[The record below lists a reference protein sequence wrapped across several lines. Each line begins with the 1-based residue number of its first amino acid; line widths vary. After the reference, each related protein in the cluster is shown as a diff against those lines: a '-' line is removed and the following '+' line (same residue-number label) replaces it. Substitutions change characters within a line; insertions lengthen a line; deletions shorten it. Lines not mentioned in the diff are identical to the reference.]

1 MAAMSSP
8 ALQLGVSHQ
17 TPETLTPARMNFLR
31 QMGVEKVEVRIPSS
45 ECGYDDICRVRDTV
59 EGAGL
64 GLHEIMLADRYSCRP
79 IALGLPESGAE
90 IALFKRFIRDLGRA
104 GVGVMTYAWHTGG
117 AYATG
122 RTETRGCS
130 TRLFQLA
137 EAQAL
142 PDAYER
148 RYSHDELWDNYAAF
162 IREVLPVAEDSG
174 VRLQLHPNDPP
185 VDHQGVPR
193 LFSSRVAFRRAMEIA
208 GHSPHS
214 GILFC
219 VGCFAEMF
227 GPEGSGEDVAG
238 AIYEFGS
245 RGHIFQVHFHNI
257 SSPMPDFH
265 ETFPD
270 NGYLDMY
277 RIMTALAEVGYDGM
291 VVPDHVPQLDDGSG
305 TGGAGEAYILG
316 YIRALIQA
324 VSADRRHAAAS

>member
-1 MAAMSSP
+1 MA
-8 ALQLGVSHQ
+8 H
-17 TPETLTPARMNFLR
+17 
-31 QMGVEKVEVRIPSS
+31 
-45 ECGYDDICRVRDTV
+45 
-59 EGAGL
+59 
-64 GLHEIMLADRYSCRP
+64 
-79 IALGLPESGAE
+79 
-90 IALFKRFIRDLGRA
+90 
-104 GVGVMTYAWHTGG
+104 GG
-117 AYATG
+117 AYTTG
-122 RTETRGCS
+122 RSETRGCS

-142 PDAYER
+142 PDAYDR

-162 IREVLPVAEDSG
+162 IDQILPVAEDNG

-227 GPEGSGEDVAG
+227 GPEGVGEDVAA

-245 RGHIFQVHFHNI
+245 RGHIFQVHFRNI

-277 RIMTALAEVGYDGM
+277 RIMTALAEVGYHGM
-291 VVPDHVPQLDDGSG
+291 VVPDHVPQVGSDADNRE
-305 TGGAGEAYILG
+305 AGEAYILG

-324 VSADRRHAAAS
+324 VTADRRRPAAS